1 MDESCAVLTW
11 HWAALNKGI
20 ALHSLGT
27 TAIGNVV
34 KDLTNRI
41 GATNSGTGIDT
52 LVADTSS
59 ASIAVRVQNT
69 LGTAAGV
76 RVTVIFRQTRTYS
89 VVALGVGATRRGVTR
104 VLWRQWILDY
114 SKIGTVMNTLLIRCQ
129 MVLTFRWWF
138 GIADAKRITD
148 VARQTTADGSM
159 VDDIALGVEAT

>member
-1 MDESCAVLTW
+1 M
-11 HWAALNKGI
+11 
-20 ALHSLGT
+20 HSLGT

-104 VLWRQWILDY
+104 VLWRQWILDF
-114 SKIGTVMNTLLIRCQ
+114 C
-129 MVLTFRWWF
+129 WWF

-148 VARQTTADGSM
+148 VAHQTTADGSV
-159 VDDIALGVEAT
+159 VDDIALGVEATGSGARIEALLINARLVARALSVNGALWTTVGWCTHELGQT